1 MALKLRQI
9 EAFRAVMREGSM
21 VRASSALAVTQP
33 AVSYLIGSLESAVG
47 FALFRREKGK
57 LIPTPEA
64 HQLIDEVDRLYESVD
79 EVEAVARLIANHQR
93 AVLRILL
100 TPALSTGA
108 CVQAIGRYAARHP
121 GMRLDIDTAHRATIL
136 RRLLSGHAD
145 LAVLSLPVE
154 TDRIVATSVFTSD
167 LVCVLPAHHEPPR
180 PDTITPD
187 DLAGVPLIGLKP
199 SGVIRPIVDRWF
211 SAAGVKPSFD
221 IEVRDAWTAIE
232 LVRSG
237 VGAAIVGRISV
248 PPFGADPLRVLTLAP
263 AERIE
268 IGIVS
273 PASLPVHRTV
283 GALAD
288 FLRTQMQLKPC
299 AESSSTCRKAT
310 APPD

>member
-1 MALKLRQI
+1 
-9 EAFRAVMREGSM
+9 M

-199 SGVIRPIVDRWF
+199 SGVIRPLVLGGGRQAELRHRSARCLDRHRARAQRRGRRHRRPHQRPAFWRG
-211 SAAGVKPSFD
+211 SAARADARAGRAD
-221 IEVRDAWTAIE
+221 RD
-232 LVRSG
+232 RH
-237 VGAAIVGRISV
+237 
-248 PPFGADPLRVLTLAP
+248 RV
-263 AERIE
+263 
-268 IGIVS
+268 
-273 PASLPVHRTV
+273 ASLASRPPHGRRPGGFPAYADAAQTV
-283 GALAD
+283 RRV
-288 FLRTQMQLKPC
+288 FINM
-299 AESSSTCRKAT
+299 S
-310 APPD
+310 

>member
-1 MALKLRQI
+1 
-9 EAFRAVMREGSM
+9 M
-21 VRASSALAVTQP
+21 VRASAALSITQP

-79 EVEAVARLIANHQR
+79 EVEAVAHLIANHQR

-121 GMRLDIDTAHRATIL
+121 GLRLDIDTAHRATIV

-154 TDRIVATSVFTSD
+154 TDRIVATSVFASD
-167 LVCVLPAHHEPPR
+167 LVCVLPAHHEPPL
-180 PDTITPD
+180 PDAVTPA
-187 DLAGVPLIGLKP
+187 DLADIPLIGLKP

-211 SAAGVKPSFD
+211 SAAEIKPRFD

-232 LVRSG
+232 LVRGG

-248 PPFGADPLRVLTLAP
+248 PPLGADPLRVLTLSP

-268 IGIVS
+268 IGVVS
-273 PASLPVHRTV
+273 PASPPPNRTV

-288 FLRTQMQLKPC
+288 FLRAQLQLKPC
-299 AESSSTCRKAT
+299 AASSSTCRT
-310 APPD
+310 AAGPPG